1 MSRSSYDGPLA
12 DNHRAAREQA
22 MTNREFGAW
31 IGGASVEAVPG
42 DTMTTVDPADGEAI
56 TDVSACGPAEVEAA
70 VDAAEA
76 ALEGRW
82 GAFGAGERAAAMA
95 DWVEVLRDH
104 EDELVLLECLDTGKP
119 IEDARGEVVGALDT
133 LDFYAGLPRSQ
144 RADQIPAGEDLHVY
158 TRHEPFGV
166 VGQIV
171 PWNFPAWAAA
181 WKFGPAL
188 AAGNATVLKP
198 SSSTPLTA
206 VRMAQLSQNVLP
218 DGVVNVVPGTGRDV
232 GGAIAEHDGIRKIS
246 FTGSVTAGQSVMEAA
261 ADHVAPVTLE
271 LGGKS
276 PFIVFPD
283 ADLDKVVDGV
293 AAGVFYGTGQICDAL
308 SRALVHEDL
317 AEAFTERF
325 VAAAR
330 AYTVGD
336 PLRSET
342 DMGPLTTADQYE
354 TVTGYIEVGQAEGA
368 TLLTGGEPPA
378 DDALEDGWF
387 VTPTVFGD
395 VDSDMR
401 IVNEE
406 IFGPVQT
413 IDTFSTYA
421 EAIELAN
428 DTAFGLAAG
437 IGTERTNRVHK
448 TAADLEAGIVYV
460 NDYGPILPEAPYGGF
475 KESGIGRDLGLEAL
489 DHYRQSKTVYVNLDD
504 PSL

>member
-1 MSRSSYDGPLA
+1 MSRLTYDGALT
-12 DNHRAAREQA
+12 DNHQAAREHA
-22 MTNREFGAW
+22 TTNRDFGAW
-31 IGGASVEAVPG
+31 IDGASVDATSEE
-42 DTMTTVDPADGEAI
+42 TLTTVDPADGEAI
-56 TDVSACGPAEVEAA
+56 TDIPACGSAEVEAA
-70 VDAAEA
+70 VKAAETA
-76 ALEGRW
+76 CDGPW
-82 GAFGAGERAAAMA
+82 GSYGPGERAAAMSE
-95 DWVEVLRDH
+95 WLEVLREH

-144 RADQIPAGEDLHVY
+144 RADQIPAGDDLHIY

-206 VRMAQLSQNVLP
+206 IRLAQLTLDVLP
-218 DGVVNVVPGTGRDV
+218 DGVVNVVPGTGSAV
-232 GGAIAEHDGIRKIS
+232 GGPIANHDGIRKVS
-246 FTGSVTAGQSVMEAA
+246 FTGSVTAGQTVMEAA
-261 ADHVAPVTLE
+261 ANHVAPVTLE

-276 PFIVFPD
+276 PFIVYPD
-283 ADLDKVVDGV
+283 ADLEKVVDGV

-317 AEAFTERF
+317 EVEFTERF
-325 VAAAR
+325 VEAAE
-330 AYTVGD
+330 AYTIGD
-336 PLRSET
+336 PLLPET
-342 DMGPLTTADQYE
+342 DMGPLTTAEQFE
-354 TVTGYIEVGQAEGA
+354 TVNRYIEVGEAEGA
-368 TLLTGGEPPA
+368 TLLTGGVPPA
-378 DDALEDGWF
+378 EDSLQDGWF

-395 VDSDMR
+395 VDADMR

-413 IDTFSTYA
+413 IDTFRTYS
-421 EAIELAN
+421 EAIESAN
-428 DTAFGLAAG
+428 DTEFGLAAG
-437 IGTERTNRVHK
+437 IGTERTARVHK

-460 NDYGPILPEAPYGGF
+460 NDYGPILPDAPYGGF
-475 KESGIGRDLGLEAL
+475 KASGIGRDLGLEAM
-489 DHYRQSKTVYVNLDD
+489 DHYRQSKTVYVNLDE
-504 PSL
+504 PTL